1 MSTQSQDKSPATD
14 DPAVIMATATAEA
27 KRLAREKSVKDK
39 ERCDSYVRTGLNR
52 NVTVQF
58 LYERLMQLG
67 CKPPDNLIRCLDC
80 GDTQQGGGFGVVE
93 EIDVGTTTGDSK
105 AMSRDD
111 SCAQTK
117 IDIDALLA
125 KQRDSGTKLR
135 LVPEIY
141 LCQQHLRN
149 ESHAHEAMV
158 HELIHAVDMCR
169 TKMDPIKN
177 CIHLACTEIRAEN
190 LSGECHW
197 LRELQSGRLVTDFSG
212 HGAKCVKR
220 RAELSVKANP
230 NCADKAAEYVDAAF
244 ERCYKDTFPFDRHP
258 NLR

>member
-1 MSTQSQDKSPATD
+1 MASESKD
-14 DPAVIMATATAEA
+14 DHLNSAAIAAVAAETKRKMEEKNA
-27 KRLAREKSVKDK
+27 KEKETCEK
-39 ERCDSYVRTGLNR
+39 YVRNGLNR

-58 LYERLMQLG
+58 LYERLLQLG

-80 GDTQQGGGFGVVE
+80 KDSQRGGGFGAVE
-93 EIDVGTTTGDSK
+93 EIVVAAKGEHKKPNKDG
-105 AMSRDD
+105 A
-111 SCAQTK
+111 CAQTK
-117 IDIDALLA
+117 EEIDRLLE
-125 KQRDSGTKLR
+125 KQRDGGAKLR

-149 ESHAHEAMV
+149 QTHAHEAMV
-158 HELIHAVDMCR
+158 HELIHAIDMCR

-197 LRELQSGRLVTDFSG
+197 LREIQNGRLATAFVG
-212 HGAKCVKR
+212 HGAKCVTR
-220 RAELSVKANP
+220 RAVLSVKANP
-230 NCADKAAEYVDAAF
+230 NCADKANEYVDAAF

-258 NLR
+258 NNR

>member
-1 MSTQSQDKSPATD
+1 MSSNAV
-14 DPAVIMATATAEA
+14 DPAAIAAATAEA
-27 KRLAREKSVKDK
+27 KRKAEEKTAKDK
-39 ERCDSYVRTGLNR
+39 KECEKFVRNGLNR

-80 GDTQQGGGFGVVE
+80 KDSQRGGGFGAVE
-93 EIDVGTTTGDSK
+93 EIDVATTGENK
-105 AMSRDD
+105 QQINKDD

-117 IDIDALLA
+117 KEIDSLLA
-125 KQRDSGTKLR
+125 KQREGGAKLR

-141 LCQQHLRN
+141 LCQQHLKN
-149 ESHAHEAMV
+149 ETHAHEAMV

-197 LRELQSGRLVTDFSG
+197 LRE
-212 HGAKCVKR
+212 
-220 RAELSVKANP
+220 
-230 NCADKAAEYVDAAF
+230 
-244 ERCYKDTFPFDRHP
+244 
-258 NLR
+258 

>member
-1 MSTQSQDKSPATD
+1 MSSASQDN
-14 DPAVIMATATAEA
+14 AVGDAGGTEA
-27 KRLAREKSVKDK
+27 KRMADEKTAKDNETCEKYVKN
-39 ERCDSYVRTGLNR
+39 GLNR

-58 LYERLMQLG
+58 LYERLLQMG
-67 CKPPDNLIRCLDC
+67 CAPPKNMIRCLDC
-80 GDTQQGGGFGVVE
+80 KDSQRAGGFGVVE
-93 EIDVGTTTGDSK
+93 EIDMSATAASTTTDKQKSDQYSK
-105 AMSRDD
+105 
-111 SCAQTK
+111 CAQTK
-117 IDIDALLA
+117 QEIDTLLA
-125 KQRDSGTKLR
+125 KERDGDAKLR
-135 LVPEIY
+135 LLPQIY

-149 ESHAHEAMV
+149 ETHAHESMV

-169 TKMDPIKN
+169 TKMDPINN

-197 LRELQSGRLVTDFSG
+197 LREVQNGRMLTDFLG

-220 RAELSVKANP
+220 RAQLSVKANP
-230 NCADKAAEYVDAAF
+230 NCAEKAEEYVEAAF

>member
-1 MSTQSQDKSPATD
+1 MSSDSKDNPVDS
-14 DPAVIMATATAEA
+14 AVIAATAAEA
-27 KRLAREKSVKDK
+27 KRKDAEKTAKEKETCETYVKN
-39 ERCDSYVRTGLNR
+39 GLNR

-58 LYERLMQLG
+58 LFERLLQLG
-67 CKPPDNLIRCLDC
+67 CRPPENLIRCLDC
-80 GDTQQGGGFGVVE
+80 KDAPRAGGFGAVE
-93 EIDVGTTTGDSK
+93 EIDVATTSVNNTMRK
-105 AMSRDD
+105 ED

-117 IDIDALLA
+117 KEIDALLE
-125 KQRDSGTKLR
+125 KQRDGGAKLR

-149 ESHAHEAMV
+149 ETHAHEAMV

-197 LRELQSGRLVTDFSG
+197 LRELQNGRMFTDFVG
-212 HGAKCVKR
+212 HGAECVKR

-230 NCADKAAEYVDAAF
+230 NCAEKSAEYVEAAF

>member
-1 MSTQSQDKSPATD
+1 MASNSTAIDPATI
-14 DPAVIMATATAEA
+14 AAATAEA
-27 KRLAREKSVKDK
+27 KRKDK
-39 ERCDSYVRTGLNR
+39 EKTAKEKETCETYIKKGLNR

-58 LYERLMQLG
+58 LYEQLLQLG
-67 CKPPDNLIRCLDC
+67 CKPPDNMIRCLDC
-80 GDTQQGGGFGVVE
+80 KDSKRGGGFGVVE
-93 EIDVGTTTGDSK
+93 EIDVGTGSSTK
-105 AMSRDD
+105 KLNKNND
-111 SCAQTK
+111 SCTQTRK
-117 IDIDALLA
+117 EIDALLE
-125 KQRDSGTKLR
+125 KQRNEGTKLR
-135 LVPEIY
+135 LLPEIY

-149 ESHAHEAMV
+149 AAHAEEAMV
-158 HELIHAVDMCR
+158 HELIHAIDMCR

-197 LRELQSGRLVTDFSG
+197 LREVQGGRMTTDFVG

-220 RAELSVKANP
+220 RAALSVKANP
-230 NCADKAAEYVDAAF
+230 NCADKAEEYVDAAF

>member
-1 MSTQSQDKSPATD
+1 MPSEPKHEPIDSAAIA
-14 DPAVIMATATAEA
+14 AVTAEA
-27 KRLAREKSVKDK
+27 KRKAVEKSAKDK
-39 ERCDSYVRTGLNR
+39 ETCEKYVKKGLNR

-58 LYERLMQLG
+58 LYERLLQLG
-67 CKPPDNLIRCLDC
+67 CSPPENLIRCLDC
-80 GDTQQGGGFGVVE
+80 KDSQRGGGFGAVE
-93 EIDVGTTTGDSK
+93 EIDVASK
-105 AMSRDD
+105 KINKND
-111 SCAQTK
+111 SCAQSK
-117 IDIDALLA
+117 KEIDALLA
-125 KQRDSGTKLR
+125 KQRDGGATLR

-141 LCQQHLRN
+141 LCQQHLRD
-149 ESHAHEAMV
+149 ETHAQEAMV

-197 LRELQSGRLVTDFSG
+197 LREMQNGRMLTNVVG

-220 RAELSVKANP
+220 RAQLSVKANP
-230 NCADKAAEYVDAAF
+230 NCADKAEEYVDAAF